1 MSAKD
6 NELHELKGKF
16 FDGEKQIQRL
26 QEQLV
31 GKEKEAAETA
41 RELEELNGQIQSLRQ
56 KVEDLSQLWCFKLL
70 TKIILLLFLVKIFPD
85 L

>member
-16 FDGEKQIQRL
+16 SDGEKQVQRL

-31 GKEKEAAETA
+31 GKEKGAGEAA

-56 KVEDLSQLWCFKLL
+56 KVEDLLQL
-70 TKIILLLFLVKIFPD
+70 
-85 L
+85 

>member
-70 TKIILLLFLVKIFPD
+70 TKIILLLFLAQIFPD